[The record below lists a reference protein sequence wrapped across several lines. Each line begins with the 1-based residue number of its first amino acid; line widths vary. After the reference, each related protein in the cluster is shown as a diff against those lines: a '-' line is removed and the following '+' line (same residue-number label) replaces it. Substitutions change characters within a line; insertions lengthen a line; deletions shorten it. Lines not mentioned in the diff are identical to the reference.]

1 MLLLPAL
8 GKGIPGGDGVPGVP
22 GGFRRGERA
31 WREPRTLGRLGLGWG
46 KTFLLPGD
54 DVKTPELERRMGWEA
69 GRPRWSRSRRVGM
82 GLGCAAGG
90 ESAMVGSGAGGGT
103 ALGTAGGPPQFLA
116 PEEGAPGPG
125 TDPRGGHGNHT
136 RTEMPERAIPPP
148 HGAPSTS
155 ASGGH
160 GEGPNPTQ
168 ERDGSAATQPC
179 TAGRGAA
186 VPGELY
192 CGPPKSGRAMGRAE
206 ARSERQ
212 TGAWWHVVHVLAAHA
227 RAQRSLSVCI
237 HVQLKNHSA
246 LPVLLLL

>member
-90 ESAMVGSGAGGGT
+90 ESAMVGSGAGGG
-103 ALGTAGGPPQFLA
+103 ARRWVRQGDPPVLSAGGRGSRSRDRSAGRARESHPHRDAGEGDSTSQRCPQHLRLGWA
-116 PEEGAPGPG
+116 
-125 TDPRGGHGNHT
+125 RGGSQPHAGAGRKRRHPALHRGT
-136 RTEMPERAIPPP
+136 GGSGTWRAVLW
-148 HGAPSTS
+148 SS
-155 ASGGH
+155 KKWESH
-160 GEGPNPTQ
+160 GEG
-168 ERDGSAATQPC
+168 
-179 TAGRGAA
+179 
-186 VPGELY
+186 
-192 CGPPKSGRAMGRAE
+192 
-206 ARSERQ
+206 
-212 TGAWWHVVHVLAAHA
+212 
-227 RAQRSLSVCI
+227 
-237 HVQLKNHSA
+237 
-246 LPVLLLL
+246 

>member
-1 MLLLPAL
+1 MTGRRYQAVTAQPTCCSGAKYPLLP
-8 GKGIPGGDGVPGVP
+8 
-22 GGFRRGERA
+22 
-31 WREPRTLGRLGLGWG
+31 
-46 KTFLLPGD
+46 PGD
-54 DVKTPELERRMGWEA
+54 CSCCTAD
-69 GRPRWSRSRRVGM
+69 
-82 GLGCAAGG
+82 GLWAHRETC
-90 ESAMVGSGAGGGT
+90 
-103 ALGTAGGPPQFLA
+103 PPA
-116 PEEGAPGPG
+116 PGEGAPGPG

-148 HGAPSTS
+148 NGAPSTS

>member
-31 WREPRTLGRLGLGWG
+31 CREPRTLGRLGLGWG

-54 DVKTPELERRMGWEA
+54 DVKTPGLERRMGWEA

-90 ESAMVGSGAGGGT
+90 ESMAVGSGVGGGDT
-103 ALGTAGGPPQFLA
+103 ALGWQGNPQFLA
-116 PEEGAPGPG
+116 LGEGAPRPG
-125 TDPRGGHGNHT
+125 TDPHGGHRNHSCI
-136 RTEMPERAIPPP
+136 EMPERAIPPP
-148 HGAPSTS
+148 CSAPSTS
-155 ASGGH
+155 APGGH

-168 ERDGSAATQPC
+168 EQDGSTATQPC
-179 TAGRGAA
+179 TAGWGAP
-186 VPGELY
+186 VPGEQY

-212 TGAWWHVVHVLAAHA
+212 TGAWWHVLHVLAAHA
-227 RAQRSLSVCI
+227 RAQRSLSICI
-237 HVQLKNHSA
+237 HV
-246 LPVLLLL
+246 

>member
-31 WREPRTLGRLGLGWG
+31 CREPRTLGRLGLGWG

-54 DVKTPELERRMGWEA
+54 DVKTPGLERRMGWEA

-90 ESAMVGSGAGGGT
+90 ESMAVGSGVGGGDT
-103 ALGTAGGPPQFLA
+103 ALGWQGNPQFLA
-116 PEEGAPGPG
+116 LGEGAPRPG
-125 TDPRGGHGNHT
+125 TDPHGGHRNHSCI
-136 RTEMPERAIPPP
+136 EMPERAIPPP
-148 HGAPSTS
+148 CSAPSTS
-155 ASGGH
+155 APGGH

-168 ERDGSAATQPC
+168 EQDGSAATQPC
-179 TAGRGAA
+179 TAGWGAP
-186 VPGELY
+186 VPGEQY

-212 TGAWWHVVHVLAAHA
+212 TGAWWHVLHVLTAHA
-227 RAQRSLSVCI
+227 RAQRSLSICI
-237 HVQLKNHSA
+237 HV
-246 LPVLLLL
+246 